1 MKILVTGASGYI
13 GHKLAHLLANEGH
26 IVHALVRSDAGA
38 NLLQHPNIILF
49 KGDVL
54 QKQTLVPAIKGCGQV
69 YHTAAMVG
77 AWARRLQEFYDVNV
91 TGTHHVL
98 DTAVAAGVQRFVF
111 TSTAGVL
118 GPSSGEPIAE
128 THRRTLPF
136 RIDYD
141 RSKRDAEDLVQAY
154 AAKGLSTVVVSPAKV
169 YGPGHTSHSLTANAI
184 IGSFLKSGIAF
195 IPSPGTYRVCFAYVD
210 DVVQG
215 HIQAMAKGVPGETY
229 ILGGNNVSYA
239 EFFGLIRTLS
249 GGKGRIV
256 ALPKAAVKAA
266 ASAQEISHRIIG
278 SNIRFTVNSVD
289 HLFSNYTFSSDKA
302 IRQLGYHITP
312 LEVALAQTIQF
323 LKSNTHA

>member
-13 GHKLAHLLANEGH
+13 GHKLARLLAGEGH
-26 IVHALVRSDAGA
+26 LVHALVRSNAGA
-38 NLLQHPNIILF
+38 NLLQHPHIMLF

-69 YHTAAMVG
+69 YHTAAKVG
-77 AWARRLQEFYDVNV
+77 AWARRLQDFYDVNV
-91 TGTHHVL
+91 TGTRHVL
-98 DTAVAAGVQRFVF
+98 DAAVAAGVQKLVF
-111 TSTAGVL
+111 TSTAGVF
-118 GPSSGEPIAE
+118 GPSTGEPVTEA
-128 THRRTLPF
+128 HRRTLPF

-141 RSKRDAEDLVQAY
+141 RSKKEAEDLVQASV
-154 AAKGLSTVVVSPAKV
+154 AKGLSTVIVSPAKV

-184 IGSFLKSGIAF
+184 IRSFLQKGIAF

-215 HIQAMAKGVPGETY
+215 HVQAMTNGTSGETY
-229 ILGGNNVSYA
+229 LLGGNNVSYA
-239 EFFGLIRTLS
+239 EFVGLIRTIS

-256 ALPKAAVKAA
+256 ALPKAVIKAA
-266 ASAQEISHRIIG
+266 ASAQELSHRIIG

-289 HLFSNYTFSSDKA
+289 HLFSNYIFSSDKA